1 MINVNF
7 GSLNIEYKVLLFD
20 PLVNNADLALSLRWC
35 VTGERIF

>member
-20 PLVNNADLALSLRWC
+20 PLVNIAAVEFKLKMMGNR
-35 VTGERIF
+35 